1 MPPLQSNW
9 LDADRLRLRRRIF
22 NRRLIEVLF
31 FALTRTRSA
40 PAPLREQLIRRILVV
55 RPNHRLGNT
64 VLLTPLLL
72 ELRRLFP
79 HAEVDVL
86 AGGRAGAAL
95 LTSFGHVRKIW
106 SIPSRVLRQPFEPLR
121 VLIGMRRR
129 HYDLAIDACAESQTG
144 RLFTLLSGARFK
156 IGFDH
161 AQKLK
166 GLTHELPPADPQLH
180 VAKVPVHLLRTIY
193 GVSEMPWPALALPL
207 AAEDRHLA
215 RRQLRT
221 TLRGLG
227 ADPSRP
233 IIGLY
238 GFATGAKRLPC
249 AWWEPLLGRLGSD
262 SSVSLVEILPGHGES
277 CFAQRFPALYAA
289 DPLQL
294 AALLSLLAVFVS
306 ADGGVMHLAAAVGT
320 PTVGLFSVTSAARYG
335 PYGNGSIALDVREM
349 HPEAAAD
356 AVLSHLNNL
365 RTAGGYLPRRIPQL
379 ASGRAGRLR
388 TAGSLKD
395 MGLRPAHN

>member
-1 MPPLQSNW
+1 VPPLQGNW
-9 LDADRLRLRRRIF
+9 LDADRLRQRRRIF
-22 NRRLIEVLF
+22 NRRLLEILF
-31 FALTRTRSA
+31 FALRRTGSA
-40 PAPLREQLIRRILVV
+40 PVPLRQQLIRRILVV

-64 VLLTPLLL
+64 VLLTPLIV

-95 LTSFGHVRKIW
+95 LASFAHVRKIW
-106 SIPSRVLRQPFEPLR
+106 SIPSRVLRQPLEPMR

-166 GLTHELPPADPQLH
+166 GLTHELPAADPQLH
-180 VAKVPVHLLRTIY
+180 VAKVPVHLLRTVY
-193 GVSEMPWPALALPL
+193 GVGETAWPALALPL

-249 AWWEPLLGRLGSD
+249 AWWQPLLDRLANDPSL
-262 SSVSLVEILPGHGES
+262 LVEILPWHGES
-277 CFAQRFPALYAA
+277 CFEQRFPALYAA

-294 AALLSLLAVFVS
+294 AALVSMLAVFVS
-306 ADGGVMHLAAAVGT
+306 ADGGVMHLATAVGT

-335 PYGNGSIALDVREM
+335 PYGNGSFALDVREM
-349 HPEAAAD
+349 PPEAAAE
-356 AVLSHLNNL
+356 AVLSHLQNL
-365 RTAGGYLPRRIPQL
+365 RMAGGYLPRRIPQL
-379 ASGRAGRLR
+379 ALGRAARQR

-395 MGLRPAHN
+395 MRLRPAHN

>member
-1 MPPLQSNW
+1 MPPLQGNW
-9 LDADRLRLRRRIF
+9 LDADRLRQRRRIF
-22 NRRLIEVLF
+22 NRRLLEILF
-31 FALTRTRSA
+31 FTLKRTRSA
-40 PAPLREQLIRRILVV
+40 PGALREQLIRRILVV

-72 ELRRLFP
+72 ELHRLFP

-95 LTSFGHVRKIW
+95 LASFGHVRKIW
-106 SIPSRVLRQPFEPLR
+106 SIPSRVLRRPFEPLR

-156 IGFDH
+156 IGFEH

-180 VAKVPVHLLRTIY
+180 VAQVPVHLLRTVY
-193 GVSEMPWPALALPL
+193 GIAEMPWPALALPL

-227 ADPSRP
+227 VDPSRP

-238 GFATGAKRLPC
+238 GFATGAKRLPG
-249 AWWEPLLGRLGSD
+249 AWWQPLLGRLEADPSAT
-262 SSVSLVEILPGHGES
+262 LVEILPGHGES
-277 CFAQRFPALYAA
+277 CFAGRFPALYAA

-294 AALLSLLAVFVS
+294 AALVSLLAVFVS

-335 PYGNGSIALDVREM
+335 PYGNGSFALDVREM

-356 AVLSHLNNL
+356 AVLSHLNDL

-379 ASGRAGRLR
+379 AMGRAARLR
-388 TAGSLKD
+388 AAGSLKD
-395 MGLRPAHN
+395 MRLGPSLN